1 MRIFC
6 RGARFRIA
14 FRPAARAGCDGKLQ
28 KPSIA
33 SETYRVIKRERV
45 CVEFPNVQF
54 HAVKAQALSLGAE
67 EVRERPANAAA
78 AECGVHADL
87 LDVIIPAC
95 AVVRRGGAHDIF
107 HDRKACDC
115 AAAKRDDH
123 IGIRAVEFFV
133 DMLPQCLGKVR
144 TENIRTSGGMQR
156 KTDDSYANRP
166 FFRFKQDVRETA
178 CFGASSFPQCRL
190 FLFFK
195 QRNRTPEA
203 YL

>member
-1 MRIFC
+1 MSKYEIESL
-6 RGARFRIA
+6 IETMNNY
-14 FRPAARAGCDGKLQ
+14 DDL
-28 KPSIA
+28 A
-33 SETYRVIKRERV
+33 S
-45 CVEFPNVQF
+45 
-54 HAVKAQALSLGAE
+54 KAKAKADAIRDTLKGEMLRLGAE

-133 DMLPQCLGKVR
+133 DMLPQRLGKVR
-144 TENIRTSGGMQR
+144 TENIRPPGGVQR
-156 KTDDSYANRP
+156 AHFFAQFIDACKFFPHCAANDGL
-166 FFRFKQDVRETA
+166 FHRFSRKC
-178 CFGASSFPQCRL
+178 CF
-190 FLFFK
+190 
-195 QRNRTPEA
+195 
-203 YL
+203 